1 MISIDLCRIK
11 FVWLDLDDTLWD
23 FAGNSLD
30 SLETIYKMHGLDR
43 FFSDV
48 DEWKSRYQHHNHA
61 LWQLYNTGDVTREF
75 LQRER
80 FMRPLLEAGATN
92 EEACRLTPMLH
103 NDYLDVLGRHST
115 LVPYAREL
123 LECLRGGG
131 YGIGIISNGFKEVQF
146 RKLESAGVAD
156 MIDCVVLSDE
166 IEVNKPDR
174 RLFDYAVEKAGTSSV
189 ESLIVGDNPAT
200 DIAGGAAAGWQTIYF
215 NRDGL
220 GESAPCA
227 DAEVT
232 TLREVVMLFQPHV
245 AG

>member
-1 MISIDLCRIK
+1 MTSIDLCRIK

-30 SLETIYKMHGLDR
+30 SLASIYHKHHLDR

-48 DEWKSRYQHHNHA
+48 DDWKKCYQRHNHA
-61 LWQLYNTGDVTREF
+61 LWELYNTGEVSREF

-80 FMRPLLEAGATN
+80 FMRPLLEAGATS
-92 EEACRLTPMLH
+92 EEANRLTPLLH
-103 NDYLDVLGRHST
+103 YDYLDVLGRHST

-123 LECLRGGG
+123 LECLKDRG

-146 RKLESAGVAD
+146 RKLESSGIAD

-174 RLFDYAVEKAGTSSV
+174 RLFDYAVAKAGTSAD

-215 NRDGL
+215 NRDGQ
-220 GESAPCA
+220 GVNSPHA

-232 TLREVVMLFQPHV
+232 SLRDVVMLFQQHV
-245 AG
+245 AE